1 MAFHKLDLNTWERRE
16 HFAAYSGATACT
28 YSMTADVDITGLP
41 EAARRRGAPFHARAR
56 LSVFAHRQRVPG
68 TAHGSG

>member
-1 MAFHKLDLNTWERRE
+1 MAFHKLDLDTWERRE

-41 EAARRRGAPFHARAR
+41 EAARRPRTAC
-56 LSVFAHRQRVPG
+56 SVA
-68 TAHGSG
+68 